1 MVFKT
6 AIIGCAIM
14 GQRTREH
21 MVICPDFDPKIL
33 RHLWDPFDL
42 SRAAAKRIVPDAETA
57 SNAAAAI
64 DNAELVYLACSPI
77 LRTPFA

>member
-14 GQRTREH
+14 GQRTQEH
-21 MVICPDFDPKIL
+21 MVIYPDFDPK
-33 RHLWDPFDL
+33 HLWDPFDL

-77 LRTPFA
+77 HRTPFA